1 MSARDYYHSS
11 CGDADMT
18 SFSLSATVKSN
29 LPVSRQLGFSI
40 AELMVGLTLSLLVIL
55 ALSVLFMNVNR
66 TNTELA
72 KTSSQIENGRFALQI
87 LQEDITHAGFWGEY
101 APEFDNLT
109 SKAAPEGDPLL
120 MPTTPRAVPNPCA
133 AYATW
138 TEQDIHNLIGIPVQV
153 HRETVPSGAA
163 CETDFSANRKAGTD
177 LLVVRHAETCIA
189 GSGGNCEDAAAGGLY
204 FQASR
209 TYNNYCPA
217 PLVPEVKPFV
227 LSSVAAD
234 FNDMKDKDCATNL
247 VRKRKYISNIYYVRD
262 YANTEGDGI
271 PTLMLSAQ
279 EGSLTHA
286 EAVPLVEGIEAFH
299 VELGIDNKS
308 DSGADVNYASS
319 IVWANPNNLIS
330 PTNRGDG
337 IPDVFVSCADA
348 AAACGALQ
356 LANVVVVKLYVLAR
370 ADSPTAGYTDSKA
383 YNLGTL
389 AIAPFND
396 NYKRHVF
403 STTVRIQNVAGRRLT
418 P

>member
-1 MSARDYYHSS
+1 MTRAYSISAR
-11 CGDADMT
+11 
-18 SFSLSATVKSN
+18 KSTM
-29 LPVSRQLGFSI
+29 LRLTQAGFSI
-40 AELMVGLTLSLLVIL
+40 AELMVGVALSLLVIL

-87 LQEDITHAGFWGEY
+87 LQEDIAHGGFWGEY

-133 AYATW
+133 AFATW

-153 HRETVPSGAA
+153 YRETVPAGAA

-189 GSGGNCEDAAAGGLY
+189 GSGGNCEDAAGGLY

-217 PLVPEVKPFV
+217 PLVSEIKPFV
-227 LSSVAAD
+227 LSNVAAD
-234 FNDMKDKDCATNL
+234 FNDMKDKDCATNI

-262 YANTEGDGI
+262 YARTEGDGI

-279 EGSLTHA
+279 EGSLSHA
-286 EAVPLVEGIEAFH
+286 EAMPLVEGIEAFH

-319 IVWANPNNLIS
+319 IVWANPNNLTS

-337 IPDVFVSCADA
+337 VPDVFVSCADA

-389 AIAPFND
+389 AIEPFND